1 MDKALAKIDF
11 NIAMFES
18 YRPDAHVTATL
29 ERLRSDRA
37 ALVAYAN
44 NERTRDS
51 LPWSAIEWLMVMPDW
66 ATYGT

>member
-1 MDKALAKIDF
+1 MDKALAKIDY

-44 NERTRDS
+44 NERTRES
-51 LPWSAIEWLMVMPDW
+51 LPYSATEWLWEMPAW
-66 ATYGT
+66 GTYGT

>member
-1 MDKALAKIDF
+1 MEKALAKIDF

-44 NERTRDS
+44 NERTRES
-51 LPWSAIEWLMVMPDW
+51 LPYSAAEWLYEMPAW